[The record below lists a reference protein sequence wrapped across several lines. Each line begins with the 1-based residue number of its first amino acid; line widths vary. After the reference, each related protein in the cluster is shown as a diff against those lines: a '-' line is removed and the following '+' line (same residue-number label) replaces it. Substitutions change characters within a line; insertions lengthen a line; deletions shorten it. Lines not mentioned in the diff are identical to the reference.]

1 MRSCRAAS
9 VCTSDGY
16 LALPYA
22 VISAVNMEK
31 AGLNQVVPALFLE
44 L

>member
-1 MRSCRAAS
+1 MIQTVILLCLNA
-9 VCTSDGY
+9 VTS
-16 LALPYA
+16 
-22 VISAVNMEK
+22 SVNMEK